1 MFCHIILF
9 SFFKNYLF
17 YYHFWFAYTNWFCRN
32 NQDLPAN
39 VAKRGI
45 LCLLDRKLWGVLQ
58 PGCWLSVQKFHHIWR
73 AIALNA
79 RRRLPLKK
87 QTNKQKTRIKANA
100 ISGSDSETH
109 LHSGLWTVSRAPLW
123 FRLPW
128 SHSQLSLYSF
138 SKYKLVIC
146 SAPGTELGSRGIQM
160 HNTQL

>member
-100 ISGSDSETH
+100 ISGSAQRPICTLDYGQSLEPH
-109 LHSGLWTVSRAPLW
+109 CGSDFLDPIHNYLCIHSANISWWSALHQAQS
-123 FRLPW
+123 
-128 SHSQLSLYSF
+128 
-138 SKYKLVIC
+138 
-146 SAPGTELGSRGIQM
+146 
-160 HNTQL
+160 

>member
-17 YYHFWFAYTNWFCRN
+17 YYHFWFAYTNWFCKN

-45 LCLLDRKLWGVLQ
+45 LCLLDRKL
-58 PGCWLSVQKFHHIWR
+58 LS
-73 AIALNA
+73 A
-79 RRRLPLKK
+79 RLLAFSSEVPSHLESHSFKCKAQAPSKK
-87 QTNKQKTRIKANA
+87 TNKQTKNTNQ
-100 ISGSDSETH
+100 SQCYFWLCSETH